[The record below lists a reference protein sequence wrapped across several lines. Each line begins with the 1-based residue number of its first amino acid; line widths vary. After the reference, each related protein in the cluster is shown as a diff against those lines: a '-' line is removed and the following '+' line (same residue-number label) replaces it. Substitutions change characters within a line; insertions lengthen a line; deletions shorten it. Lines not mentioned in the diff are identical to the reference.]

1 MADAEDARESSVDA
15 EVSELG
21 LDMPFGPAVSDGAV
35 SDGGRVSR
43 RQLIRRAG
51 IGGGVIIVSSV
62 LASPALAQTAPTD
75 PNPSRTGRTPLLDA
89 ELATKAFVEQQR
101 DTRVALAGDTMD
113 GQLLFSGTEASARR
127 VGAPAGVGAPLDFG
141 LVTGGVDRLV
151 ISAAGEVSFPGPVS
165 ASGTLDV
172 TDSAT
177 FQGQVAVDPT
187 GSVPPGQPSLDV
199 GGPAEFRSS
208 LTVAGDLNADGVA
221 SFAGKVY
228 VGHTPT
234 SADDASD
241 PEAGDL
247 ATNKTYVDAGLAS
260 IRGIGARGG
269 RDPNTGE
276 FDEVFF
282 ENDVQVRHS
291 YTIGTRYDQVTGD
304 LVRDLSGDPV
314 ILEKNALSA
323 GPVSIASD
331 ADVTIP
337 NGSVWTIV

>member
-21 LDMPFGPAVSDGAV
+21 FDMPFGPAVSDGAV
-35 SDGGRVSR
+35 SDDGRVSR

-51 IGGGVIIVSSV
+51 IGGGVIVVSGV

-151 ISAAGEVSFPGPVS
+151 ISAAGEVSFPG
-165 ASGTLDV
+165 
-172 TDSAT
+172 
-177 FQGQVAVDPT
+177 QVAVDPT

-208 LTVAGDLNADGVA
+208 LTVTGDLNADGVA
-221 SFAGKVY
+221 YFAGKVY

-247 ATNKTYVDAGLAS
+247 ATNKTYVDAEVAS